1 MVQFVVWGAGGRGKA
16 AAVIFGA
23 DRIIA
28 FIDSN
33 PEKAGQLFF
42 GRPVIN
48 FDSYKK
54 QYSEYAILV
63 SLASEEAVTVI
74 LKKEKIPYFSY
85 NDCPPEL
92 MGYGWKTAK
101 KYVNT
106 FHIPEKKTAIYGDSL
121 YSVLVYEHLINSG
134 RKCIGMVCS
143 GNAGIQGP
151 EWLKRLFPF
160 ITVKKLEEVG
170 EDIQILQSVS
180 DGACGSALCGRRT
193 RNIYDWRPFVPDYQ
207 NPRIASLKESGKGKR
222 CFIVAT
228 GPSLT
233 FADLEKLRQNH
244 EFCISVNSIFSCFK
258 ETEWRPDQYVA
269 VDVDVIN
276 HYNNQI
282 REMDVRQKFIPDA
295 SIDFDYGSLTDEFC
309 VYHSV
314 FNRDAIEQGLISDDF
329 SKYAYNSGTVTAV
342 SLQLAMY
349 EGFEK
354 IYLLG
359 CDCSYFETGL
369 KHFNEPEEMQIK
381 EYGVEDSAMEM
392 LNYHI
397 NSYRRIKD
405 YAARKGIEIYNATR
419 GGYLEAFERV
429 AFDDLFNR

>member
-1 MVQFVVWGAGGRGKA
+1 
-16 AAVIFGA
+16 
-23 DRIIA
+23 
-28 FIDSN
+28 
-33 PEKAGQLFF
+33 
-42 GRPVIN
+42 
-48 FDSYKK
+48 
-54 QYSEYAILV
+54 
-63 SLASEEAVTVI
+63 
-74 LKKEKIPYFSY
+74 
-85 NDCPPEL
+85 
-92 MGYGWKTAK
+92 
-101 KYVNT
+101 
-106 FHIPEKKTAIYGDSL
+106 
-121 YSVLVYEHLINSG
+121 
-134 RKCIGMVCS
+134 
-143 GNAGIQGP
+143 
-151 EWLKRLFPF
+151 
-160 ITVKKLEEVG
+160 
-170 EDIQILQSVS
+170 
-180 DGACGSALCGRRT
+180 
-193 RNIYDWRPFVPDYQ
+193 
-207 NPRIASLKESGKGKR
+207 
-222 CFIVAT
+222 
-228 GPSLT
+228 
-233 FADLEKLRQNH
+233 
-244 EFCISVNSIFSCFK
+244 
-258 ETEWRPDQYVA
+258 
-269 VDVDVIN
+269 
-276 HYNNQI
+276 
-282 REMDVRQKFIPDA
+282 MDVRQKFIPDA
-295 SIDFDYGSLTDEFC
+295 SIDFDYGSLTDEFY